1 MSRPLEDYALI
12 GDTRTAA
19 LVGLD
24 GAIDWMCVPRFD
36 SGACFAA
43 LLGDSEHG
51 RWSIHPDEEVLSVER
66 AYQGDTL
73 VVDTTMHTVAGA
85 IRITDLMV
93 PEADH
98 PTVIRQVTGLSGR
111 VSVTT
116 ELRLRFDYGSIV
128 PWVSQIDGR
137 LHAIAGP
144 DAVVVDASVPLVGR
158 NMHTQATFDVS
169 DGEAVSFVFVH
180 HPSHE
185 PMPGRI
191 DADEAITSVVDWWTA
206 WMQGCT
212 ASGPYV
218 GAMRRSAITLKA
230 LTFGPTGGIVAAPTT
245 SLPEEIGGER
255 NWDYRLCWLRDAT
268 FTLYALLVNG
278 FHDEATQW
286 RRWLLRAAA
295 GRPEDLQVLYGVA
308 GERRIPEQ
316 SVDWLPGYGDSRP
329 VRVGNAARGQFQLD
343 VYGEVLDVLH
353 LTRRFDGAH
362 PESDDAWSLQLEIL
376 KHLEQIW
383 DQPDS
388 SLWEVRGPLK
398 HFTHSKVMAWVGFD
412 RAVKAVERYGR
423 DGPVDH
429 WRRIRGEIQAEVC
442 EQGFNSAQN
451 TFVQAYGHT
460 SVDAALLMLPLV
472 GFIPADDLR
481 MLGTVEAIERTLM
494 RDGLVVRYIP
504 DPHLEGLPGEE
515 GAFLPC
521 SFWLADNYALQG
533 RTDEARQLFERLL
546 GLCNDVGLLSEEYDT
561 TGGRMVGNFPQAFTH
576 VALINTAH
584 NLTSVAGPALHR
596 SSAAS
601 ADVTG

>member
-1 MSRPLEDYALI
+1 
-12 GDTRTAA
+12 
-19 LVGLD
+19 
-24 GAIDWMCVPRFD
+24 
-36 SGACFAA
+36 
-43 LLGDSEHG
+43 
-51 RWSIHPDEEVLSVER
+51 
-66 AYQGDTL
+66 
-73 VVDTTMHTVAGA
+73 
-85 IRITDLMV
+85 
-93 PEADH
+93 
-98 PTVIRQVTGLSGR
+98 
-111 VSVTT
+111 
-116 ELRLRFDYGSIV
+116 
-128 PWVSQIDGR
+128 
-137 LHAIAGP
+137 
-144 DAVVVDASVPLVGR
+144 
-158 NMHTQATFDVS
+158 
-169 DGEAVSFVFVH
+169 
-180 HPSHE
+180 
-185 PMPGRI
+185 
-191 DADEAITSVVDWWTA
+191 
-206 WMQGCT
+206 
-212 ASGPYV
+212 
-218 GAMRRSAITLKA
+218 
-230 LTFGPTGGIVAAPTT
+230 
-245 SLPEEIGGER
+245 
-255 NWDYRLCWLRDAT
+255 
-268 FTLYALLVNG
+268 
-278 FHDEATQW
+278 
-286 RRWLLRAAA
+286 
-295 GRPEDLQVLYGVA
+295 
-308 GERRIPEQ
+308 
-316 SVDWLPGYGDSRP
+316 
-329 VRVGNAARGQFQLD
+329 
-343 VYGEVLDVLH
+343 VLDVLH

-472 GFIPADDLR
+472 GFIPADDPR